1 MHLSIMMTLAYF
13 FYRVLCGIERVC
25 WTYAWSFFFFSPYT
39 RSLRVTQL
47 LVSYVLFS
55 CSSSPPSSALTS
67 HPRPSGV
74 LPLLSHQF
82 RLSRSSLCYARVPL
96 LLPSWVVSSVNCFV
110 GRLFLSHLLMC
121 RVSVLILEREKSE
134 ENSARIS
141 GNLLH
146 CLTEKSRIGTC

>member
-13 FYRVLCGIERVC
+13 FYRVLCEIERVC
-25 WTYAWSFFFFSPYT
+25 WMYAWSFFFAVHAIPTSHAIACVVRT
-39 RSLRVTQL
+39 VL
-47 LVSYVLFS
+47 LPP
-55 CSSSPPSSALTS
+55 PPSSALTS

-96 LLPSWVVSSVNCFV
+96 LLPSWVVSSVNCIV